1 MAIDLSG
8 LSSINAGT
16 RSKVGTSATNE
27 RSEPSGSQTT
37 ATTPPPSQPETV
49 KLSDQAQTLSKLEEK
64 VSQLPDID
72 EGRVASIRQAIDDGT
87 FSIDAERIASKL
99 TSLES
104 SLFG

>member
-16 RSKVGTSATNE
+16 RSKVGTNTTNE
-27 RSEPSGSQTT
+27 RSEPSGSKT
-37 ATTPPPSQPETV
+37 AATSTPSQPETV
-49 KLSDQAQTLSKLEEK
+49 KLSDQAQTLGKLEEK

-72 EGRVASIRQAIDDGT
+72 ESRVASIRQAIDDGS
-87 FSIDAERIASKL
+87 FSIDPERIAGKL
-99 TSLES
+99 TSLEG